1 MDAIFTG
8 IIGQLVS
15 SFLSVLLDFLS
26 SLLGLG
32 AA

>member
-8 IIGQLVS
+8 IIGQLVF
-15 SFLSVLLDFLS
+15 SFIGMLMDFLG